1 MVPRD
6 SSWDNLVNELDEHCH
21 DDEVSAAEWY
31 RCSLDVWECGGRRC
45 EELQKHACDV
55 CDSSF

>member
-31 RCSLDVWECGGRRC
+31 LDAALEEDWGGS
-45 EELQKHACDV
+45 EELQIHMRVMCD
-55 CDSSF
+55 DFS